1 MEIWE
6 VKHMADNTK
15 SVNYVALFQDHSHIC
30 TRLLLVSEGLV
41 CRHFFQVILRSQ
53 NAKFAFNLLKSQWYK
68 KSIDLQSINTLDSSS
83 EIMINIGSQSSV
95 TFMCGIHNNKDDYL
109 NHDSEAEQM
118 IKKRQIYG
126 ECAALGRKLASLAS
140 EFHLTHISATLR
152 GLIQEVELS
161 NTSSVNNQNQE
172 IIRNPLQLI
181 QKEDLL
187 RD

>member
-53 NAKFAFNLLKSQWYK
+53 NAKFAFNLLKSRWYK

-118 IKKRQIYG
+118 IKK
-126 ECAALGRKLASLAS
+126 
-140 EFHLTHISATLR
+140 
-152 GLIQEVELS
+152 
-161 NTSSVNNQNQE
+161 
-172 IIRNPLQLI
+172 
-181 QKEDLL
+181 
-187 RD
+187 